1 MEVYNVTIKAT
12 GTGAAI
18 TFDDIGFT
26 PAAVEIIIAGRN
38 VTGGVLFFW
47 TDKMANGA
55 GYKLVANSSGNKAIF
70 SAMSSGGVTPLPN
83 GFILGADTDVNV
95 DGEVMQIIVRR

>member
-26 PAAVEIIIAGRN
+26 PTAVEVMVAGRS

-55 GYKLVANSSGNKAIF
+55 GYKLVVGSSVTF
-70 SAMSSGGVTPLPN
+70 SAISSGGVTPLPN

-95 DGEVMQIIVRR
+95 SGEVMQIIVRR

>member
-1 MEVYNVTIKAT
+1 MEVYNVTIQAT

-26 PAAVEIIIAGRN
+26 PAAVEIIN

-47 TDKMANGA
+47 TNKMAVGA
-55 GYKLVANSSGNKAIF
+55 GYKLVSGTTVTF
-70 SAMSSGGVTPLPN
+70 SAISSGGVTPLPN

>member
-1 MEVYNVTIKAT
+1 MMEVYNVTIQAT
-12 GTGAAI
+12 GKGAAI

-26 PAAVEIIIAGRN
+26 PAAVEIIN

-55 GYKLVANSSGNKAIF
+55 GYKLVADSSNNTVTF
-70 SAMSSGGVTPLPN
+70 SAISSGGVTPLPN
-83 GFILGADTDVNV
+83 GFILGADADVNV
-95 DGEVMQIIVRR
+95 AGEVMQIIVRR

>member
-1 MEVYNVTIKAT
+1 MEVYNVTIQAT

-26 PAAVEIIIAGRN
+26 PAAVEIIN

-55 GYKLVANSSGNKAIF
+55 GYKLVAGPSNTVTF
-70 SAMSSGGVTPLPN
+70 SAISSGGVTPLPN
-83 GFILGADTDVNV
+83 GFILGADADVNV

>member
-1 MEVYNVTIKAT
+1 MEVYNVTIRAT

-26 PAAVEIIIAGRN
+26 PAAVEIIN

-55 GYKLVANSSGNKAIF
+55 GYKLAAGSSNTVTF
-70 SAMSSGGVTPLPN
+70 SAISSGGVTPLPN

-95 DGEVMQIIVRR
+95 ANEVMQIIVRR

>member
-1 MEVYNVTIKAT
+1 MEVYNVTIQAT

-26 PAAVEIIIAGRN
+26 PAAVEIIN

-47 TDKMANGA
+47 TNKMTAGA
-55 GYKLVANSSGNKAIF
+55 GYKLVSGAANTVTF
-70 SAMSSGGVTPLPN
+70 SAISSGGVTPLPN